1 MTEGRGMQNYET
13 TLILSPILPEAEWEA
28 KVSRYEGLITAAG
41 GEIKKKEIWGV
52 RKLAYPIR
60 HRSQGYYVFFQ
71 YQAPGEVPREL
82 ERNIRLDEEILRHLT
97 VVAKPVP
104 ARPEPPTPQLEAKGV
119 E

>member
-1 MTEGRGMQNYET
+1 MQNYET

-28 KVSRYEGLITAAG
+28 KVSKYEGLITAAG

-52 RKLAYPIR
+52 RKLAYPIH

-97 VVAKPVP
+97 VVAKPVST
-104 ARPEPPTPQLEAKGV
+104 RPEMATPQFEPKGV

>member
-1 MTEGRGMQNYET
+1 MNEGRRMQTYET

-28 KVSRYEGLITAAG
+28 KVSKYEGLITMAG
-41 GEIKKKEIWGV
+41 GEIKKKELWGV

-60 HRSQGYYVFFQ
+60 HRAQGYYVFFQ
-71 YQAPGEVPREL
+71 YQAPGELPREL
-82 ERNIRLDEEILRHLT
+82 ERSIRLDEEILRHLT

-104 ARPEPPTPQLEAKGV
+104 ARPEPPAPELQEKGA